1 MNNQYGCWWTR
12 SESDDRWNMDGRC
25 VVGGFQMPDE
35 CRDAIELKRC
45 DLGEDSPPKDL
56 TFEYMK
62 D

>member
-1 MNNQYGCWWTR
+1 
-12 SESDDRWNMDGRC
+12 MDGRC
-25 VVGGFQMPDE
+25 VVGGLQMPDE

-45 DLGEDSPPKDL
+45 DLGEESPPKDL